1 MILFIFSIILYF
13 FILIIKT
20 RFLINLLPLRSSFF
34 KFNPIS
40 IYFWLGF
47 PIELFKIIIGPI
59 IITTLFEDF
68 FYIGIAILF
77 GALSNIIELMI
88 IYILSKSLIKYD
100 FKYNFKEIKTININ
114 FKPLSL
120 IFFICFLT
128 SFYLLASKEFG
139 VINWLN
145 NPRLGYQLYREG
157 SGQYWILSVSFL
169 ALSFSILML
178 NQLSII
184 RRSTYFLFYS
194 YCAFLLGSKG
204 LVIEYLI
211 FYILILWLY
220 KDKNLKKI
228 LILIT
233 PIIILGILYNFY
245 TSVENFDIESVATY
259 FTYYTNSGMYF
270 KEYYT
275 DRINLYYGKLFLTD
289 FWSLVPR
296 SIIKEKPYVYGILE
310 INEYFFPG
318 AAEMTNTP
326 AFGGPILYF
335 ADFGILGVVFFTIFN
350 PILIIRLLFY
360 LVTVRNLEINTIKN
374 NFSIFFLFL
383 VFFSPYFLALVVF
396 PLNFFFVLIILTI
409 FLIYIKSKIK
419 YTEIEH
425 NLR

>member
-20 RFLINLLPLRSSFF
+20 KYLIKLLPERSSLF

-40 IYFWLGF
+40 IYFWLSF

-59 IITTLFEDF
+59 IITSLFEDF

-77 GALSNIIELMI
+77 GALSNFIEFII
-88 IYILSKSLIKYD
+88 IYILSKSIINYN
-100 FKYNFKEIKTININ
+100 FNYNFKEIKTIDIN
-114 FKPLSL
+114 FKPLSFV
-120 IFFICFLT
+120 FFIFFLT

-139 VINWLN
+139 VLNWLN

-157 SGQYWILSVSFL
+157 SGHYWILSVSFL
-169 ALSFSILML
+169 ALSFSVLML
-178 NQLSII
+178 NPLSII
-184 RRSTYFLFYS
+184 RRSFYFLFYS

-211 FYILILWLY
+211 FFILILWLY

-228 LILIT
+228 LVFIT
-233 PIIILGILYNFY
+233 PVIIIAILYNFY

-275 DRINLYYGKLFLTD
+275 DKINLYYGKLFLTD

-296 SIIKEKPYVYGILE
+296 SIIKDKPYVYGILE

-335 ADFGILGVVFFTIFN
+335 ADFGILGVIFFTIFN

-360 LVTVRNLEINTIKN
+360 LFTIRNLEINKIKN
-374 NFSIFFLFL
+374 NFSVFFAFI

-396 PLNFFFVLIILTI
+396 PLNLFFVLIVLFF
-409 FLIYIKSKIK
+409 FLIFIISKLK
-419 YTEIEH
+419 KVSFEN